1 MNNIYYKL
9 KETKED
15 GTIILKKKTIDETKY
30 DIIHNDNELILKPKP
45 LEIKIEKLE
54 DFDKKKTTEFRNSK
68 ILSCYINGKRPSNNK
83 YFSILKDIY
92 EIINSGKIITKN
104 TKLNFETIE
113 KNDKGFE
120 YLKNIGISVQ
130 HKEAGLVFE
139 EILNQCIETGIK
151 LEMQIEFVSKKKIKY
166 SVN

>member
-1 MNNIYYKL
+1 MNNSYYKF

-15 GTIILKKKTIDETKY
+15 GTIILKKKIIDETKY
-30 DIIHNDNELILKPKP
+30 DIIYNDNELILKPKP
-45 LEIKIEKLE
+45 LEIKIKKLF
-54 DFDKKKTTEFRNSK
+54 DFDKKKITEFRNSK
-68 ILSCYINGKRPSNNK
+68 ILSCYINGKRPSDNK

-113 KNDKGFE
+113 KHDKGFK

-130 HKEAGLVFE
+130 HKEAGFVFE
-139 EILNQCIETGIK
+139 EILNQCIETEIVLRIEIG
-151 LEMQIEFVSKKKIKY
+151 LVSGQIIKY